1 MNRNVSSDSILP
13 VPSTTSHAPLILTNR
28 DYIMELV
35 RGVSRRKMMF
45 LLILLPWATLT
56 FVDFYSTEFR

>member
-13 VPSTTSHAPLILTNR
+13 VPSTTGHAPLILTN
-28 DYIMELV
+28 IMELV

-45 LLILLPWATLT
+45 ILILLPWATLT